1 MNLGLLELS
10 IIILSLLSIAGLS
23 FGLMMLFFL
32 RSVEKSLNAKILD
45 LYDQVDKIKAKLEVM
60 FN

>member
-32 RSVEKSLNAKILD
+32 RSIEKSLNAKILD